1 MRVLQVDKFLRRYGG
16 AAAYMLDLGELL
28 TRRGHRVEYFSVSHA
43 ENMNATYQ
51 DLFPTVP
58 SYEPPPTELRAR
70 LRAGANM
77 FWSRE
82 ASRGMEAVLEEFQP
96 DIVHLHNIYHQLSP
110 SVLRPIGSRGIPMV
124 MTLHDF
130 KLICPT
136 YRLHDGRSSCEAC
149 VGGGFHNAVL
159 RRCKSGSIVNSAL
172 LAAETAVH
180 RQLGAYDSVD
190 RFVCP
195 SRFLLDKLLEAGF
208 DPDRLEHLPN
218 FTSLEPV
225 TERRQPGDAVV
236 SIGRLSREKGIDT
249 LIEACAIPPA
259 RPLRIAGTGPLEDQL
274 RSSAQGLAPDTTV
287 FLGQLDRPAVISE
300 IDHGRVVVFPARGY
314 ENMPLA
320 ILEAMSR
327 GKPVIV
333 TDIGGSP
340 ELIERECG
348 GVTVPPDDPIAL
360 RAAIDRFDDPDF
372 ARRVGHAGVERVRHQ
387 YLPSGHV
394 ERIESIYGEL
404 LR

>member
-1 MRVLQVDKFLRRYGG
+1 LRVLQVDKFLRRYGG

-28 TRRGHRVEYFSVSHA
+28 TQRGHRVEYFSVHHA
-43 ENMNATYQ
+43 ENLSATYQ
-51 DLFPTVP
+51 DLFPEVP
-58 SYEPPPTELRAR
+58 SYEPPPRELRAR
-70 LRAGANM
+70 LQAGANM

-82 ASRGMEAVLEEFQP
+82 AGRAMEAVLEDFQP

-149 VGGGFHNAVL
+149 LGGGFHHAVL

-180 RQLGAYDSVD
+180 RHLGAYDSVD
-190 RFVCP
+190 RLVCP
-195 SRFLLDKLLEAGF
+195 SRFLLEKLLEAGF

-225 TERRQPGDAVV
+225 TELHQPGEAVV
-236 SIGRLSREKGIDT
+236 SIGRLSQEKGIDT

-259 RPLRIAGTGPLEDQL
+259 LPLRIAGTGPLEDRL
-274 RSSAQGLAPDTTV
+274 RSSAAGLAPDTTA
-287 FLGQLDRPAVISE
+287 FLGQLDRPGVIGE
-300 IDHGRVVVFPARGY
+300 IDHARVVVFPARGY

-340 ELIERECG
+340 ELIENDVG
-348 GVTVPPDDPIAL
+348 GITVPPDDPVAL
-360 RAAIDRFDDPDF
+360 RAAIDRFTDPDF
-372 ARRVGHAGVERVRHQ
+372 ARLVGDAGVQRVRDH

-394 ERIESIYGEL
+394 ERIESLYRRL
-404 LR
+404 LS